1 MIPSTEH
8 FMVIYSVEDLAC
20 LATLIYKC
28 YTVLYVAQYN
38 VLHDKVYRTMKVQ
51 GNDNCA
57 GGVP

>member
-1 MIPSTEH
+1 
-8 FMVIYSVEDLAC
+8 MVIYSVEDLAC